1 MGAVMLALSQCTLA
15 SYRRD
20 IMTNCVPLGMTAKV
34 ANSRVSQDGIP
45 RAINTQCRTCKKPVT
60 LFLQRAAQPST
71 LGEEEDEKSS
81 TSQSGEPE
89 YESTEYGSSPEAA
102 LSDVP
107 KERAL
112 VVYQERAVVVYQP
125 EAAPLDVPK
134 EQALVVYQPESAPLA
149 APKPVSDPQD

>member
-107 KERAL
+107 KERA
-112 VVYQERAVVVYQP
+112 VVVYQP

-134 EQALVVYQPESAPLA
+134 EQALVVYQPESAPLD
-149 APKPVSDPQD
+149 AP